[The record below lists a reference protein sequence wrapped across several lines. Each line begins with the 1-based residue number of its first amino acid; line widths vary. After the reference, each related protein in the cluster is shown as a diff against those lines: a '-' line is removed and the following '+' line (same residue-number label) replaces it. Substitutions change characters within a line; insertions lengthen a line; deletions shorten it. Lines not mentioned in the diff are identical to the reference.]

1 MPGLFL
7 WFGIIFFGLI
17 LLSMAVKITREY
29 ERGVIFRLG
38 RFTGVRGPGLF
49 LLIPFIDKMERVELR
64 TVTMDIPEQD
74 VITKDNVSVLVDAV
88 LYFKIFDPEKA
99 IIQIQDF
106 VKATSQI
113 AQTTIRSIVGKST
126 LDEILGE
133 RERINEALHKIIDE
147 ATNPWGIKVSIVE
160 VKHVE
165 IPKDMQRAI
174 AREAE
179 AERVRRAKILLAQGE
194 FQAAGKLKEAGK
206 ILGTE
211 PIHLRYLETLSEIAK
226 EQNTTIVIPSEM
238 IGWLQKL
245 KAKGKV

>member
-1 MPGLFL
+1 MPGLTL

-38 RFTGVRGPGLF
+38 RFTGVKGPGLF

-64 TVTMDIPEQD
+64 TITMDIPEQD

-99 IIQIQDF
+99 IIQIEDF

-133 RERINEALHKIIDE
+133 RERINSALHKIIDE

-160 VKHVE
+160 VKHVM

-179 AERVRRAKILLAQGE
+179 AERVRRSKILLAQGE
-194 FQAAGKLKEAGK
+194 YQAAQKLKEAGK

-238 IGWLQKL
+238 MGWLQKL
-245 KAKGKV
+245 KEKGKV

>member
-38 RFTGVRGPGLF
+38 RFAGVKGPGLF
-49 LLIPFIDKMERVELR
+49 LLVPFIDKMEKVELR
-64 TVTMDIPEQD
+64 TITMDIPEQD

-99 IIQIQDF
+99 IIQIEDF

-133 RERINEALHKIIDE
+133 RERINAALHKIIDE
-147 ATNPWGIKVSIVE
+147 ATNPWGVKVSIVE
-160 VKHVE
+160 VKHVQ

-179 AERVRRAKILLAQGE
+179 AERVRRSKILLAQGE
-194 FQAAGKLKEAGK
+194 YQAAQKLKEAGK

-211 PIHLRYLETLSEIAK
+211 PIHLRYLETLSEISK

-238 IGWLQKL
+238 MGWLQKL
-245 KAKGKV
+245 KAKGKA

>member
-194 FQAAGKLKEAGK
+194 YQAAQKLKEAGK

-226 EQNTTIVIPSEM
+226 EPNTTIVIPSEM
-238 IGWLQKL
+238 MGWLQKL
-245 KAKGKV
+245 KEKGKA